1 MRRKR
6 ESTAKGHGT
15 EPLIVREIDPV
26 DEHPSLGP
34 LRAAKLRRAVK
45 GRQKTKVK
53 VDVEVKDA
61 P

>member
-6 ESTAKGHGT
+6 ESSAKGHGS

-34 LRAAKLRRAVK
+34 LRAAKLKRAVK
-45 GRQKTKVK
+45 GKSKAKVK
-53 VDVEVKDA
+53 VDVEVKA
-61 P
+61 